1 MGASSY
7 YNNYFSSIDLVKVV
21 MAVLVVAVHTRP
33 ELCIQNDSVQ
43 LVLSQIYGLAV
54 PFFFVTSGFI
64 LGNKVSATNEQI
76 NEQIKKST
84 YPYLE

>member
-7 YNNYFSSIDLVKVV
+7 YNNYFSRIDLVKVE
-21 MAVLVVAVHTRP
+21 MALLVVVHTRP

-76 NEQIKKST
+76 KKST

>member
-1 MGASSY
+1 MEATSSH
-7 YNNYFSSIDLVKVV
+7 NKYFSSIDLVKVE
-21 MAVLVVAVHTRP
+21 MALLVVVHTRP

-76 NEQIKKST
+76 KKST